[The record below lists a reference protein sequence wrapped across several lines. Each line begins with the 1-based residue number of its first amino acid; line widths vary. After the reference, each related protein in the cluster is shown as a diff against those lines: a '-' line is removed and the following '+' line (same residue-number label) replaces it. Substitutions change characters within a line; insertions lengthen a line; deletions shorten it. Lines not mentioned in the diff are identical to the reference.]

1 MEPTVTDA
9 DILAIELARET
20 VVRRRLEIECAAL
33 KAQVEHLSKTNV
45 TVLPDMNTTEGK
57 T

>member
-9 DILAIELARET
+9 DILAVALAQET
-20 VVRRRLEIECAAL
+20 VVRRRLEIECNAL
-33 KAQVEHLSKTNV
+33 RAQVAQLSKTNV
-45 TVLPDMNTTEGK
+45 TVLPDMNTTEVK